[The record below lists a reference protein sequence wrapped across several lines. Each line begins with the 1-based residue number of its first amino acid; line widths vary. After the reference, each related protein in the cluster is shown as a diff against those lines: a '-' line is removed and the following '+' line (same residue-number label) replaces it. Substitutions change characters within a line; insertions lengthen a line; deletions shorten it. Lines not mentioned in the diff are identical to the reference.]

1 MIAKAQARAL
11 PEGWTMT
18 AKGLWHHESGAR
30 VEHTG
35 GDHPRYRAVDAEGTH
50 GTAHTRA
57 EAMAWAGGEEA

>member
-18 AKGLWHHESGAR
+18 AKGLWHHANGAR
-30 VEHTG
+30 VEYTAST
-35 GDHPRYRAVDAEGTH
+35 PPYRMTDPDGVYA
-50 GTAHTRA
+50 TAHTRA